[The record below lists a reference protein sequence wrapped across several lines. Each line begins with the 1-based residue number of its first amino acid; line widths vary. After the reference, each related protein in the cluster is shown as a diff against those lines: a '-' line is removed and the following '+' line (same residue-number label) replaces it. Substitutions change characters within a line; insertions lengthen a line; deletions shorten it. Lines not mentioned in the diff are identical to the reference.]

1 MNRKNVS
8 FMFALVFMLSIFSG
22 CSENTNTDSNADTGS
37 DSDIDS
43 GADSDNEVTDIEYTD
58 DHEDSSDYVWD
69 SASELNIVLNQ
80 NSISSDAAGVSIDG
94 SVATITSAGNYNIS
108 GILVDGQIVV
118 DIEDD
123 DETTRLILDGVDMSS
138 SSTSP
143 IFVKNAEKVIIV
155 LSDNSY
161 NYITDAEEYVYED
174 SEEDEPNAAIF
185 SKDDLSIYGSG
196 ALTVTANYN
205 DGIKSKDGLVLE
217 AANLTVISVDDGII
231 GKDYIHMVDGGITL
245 NVEGDGLKS
254 TNEDVDKGY
263 VFIEGGTLSITSGA
277 DAIQAETNLK
287 ITNGAFSLTSG
298 GGSDASLAEDDSA
311 KGLKASMA
319 IFISGGEFLI
329 DAADDAIHSN
339 NTVQIDAGTF
349 EIATGDDGVHA
360 DSVLG
365 LAGGDINIT
374 QSYEGIESAEI
385 TVDAGTVHIVSS
397 DDGLNVAGGNTA
409 EQGEGPGGRPGQD
422 NFSSSGDYFLYM
434 NGGTIVIDA
443 DGDGVDVNGTIE
455 MTGGSIIVN
464 GPTSNGNGALD
475 YDGAFNISGGFL
487 IAAGSSGMA
496 QAPSNT
502 STQNSLLLTFN
513 GSLSAGTLFHIQTEG
528 GQEVVSFAPS
538 KSYSSL
544 SFSSSNLLK
553 GSSYDVYYGGNSSG
567 IETDGLY
574 EGGVYSPGTLLTSF
588 TVNDTVTK

>member
-22 CSENTNTDSNADTGS
+22 CSENTDNNADTGS

-43 GADSDNEVTDIEYTD
+43 GADSDNEVADIEYTD
-58 DHEDSSDYVWD
+58 DHEDSSDYAWD
-69 SASELNIVLNQ
+69 SASELYIVLNQ

-118 DIEDD
+118 DIEDQD
-123 DETTRLILDGVDMSS
+123 KTTRLILDGVDISS

-185 SKDDLSIYGSG
+185 SKDDLSIYGNG
-196 ALTVTANYN
+196 ALTVNANYN

-217 AANLTVISVDDGII
+217 AANLTINSVDDGII
-231 GKDYIHMVDGGITL
+231 GKDYIHMLDGSITL

-254 TNEDVDKGY
+254 TNEDADKGY

-287 ITNGAFSLTSG
+287 ITNGVFSLTSG

-339 NTVQIDAGTF
+339 NTVQIDGGTF
-349 EIATGDDGVHA
+349 EIASGDDGIHA

-385 TVDAGTVHIVSS
+385 TIDAGTVHIVSS
-397 DDGLNVAGGNTA
+397 DDGLNVAGGNTG
-409 EQGEGPGGRPGQD
+409 EQGGGPGGRPGQD

-475 YDGAFNISGGFL
+475 YDGSFNISGGFI

-513 GSLSAGTLFHIQTEG
+513 GSLSAGTLFHIQTES
-528 GQEVVSFAPS
+528 GQELVSFAPS
-538 KSYSSL
+538 KPYSSL
-544 SFSSSNLLK
+544 VFSSSSLLK
-553 GSSYDVYYGGNSSG
+553 GASYDVYYGGSSTG
-567 IETDGLY
+567 AETDGLY
-574 EGGVYSPGTLLTSF
+574 EAGVYSPGTLLTSF
-588 TVNDTVTK
+588 TVNGTVTR